1 MTLSPF
7 ALITGEGLI
16 AEAPPFHQQ
25 ADSLPVLKR
34 RWSEASGVVQPD
46 RETTPTGEEID
57 LDCGATPSTASVMD
71 DVFVD
76 FGDRMAKRPSCSSS
90 LGTLDD
96 PHSPYGGDCEHSP
109 SPSAVRPTP
118 PTFALMREH
127 DLAAVWAAS
136 AAPRAAR
143 WWEAANEADCC
154 GSLEDHRVALR
165 AAAAA
170 PHPHAPPAAA
180 AAAAP
185 PAPAKYPSI
194 SAVWDLQPPDSAL
207 RVAEPKTAGAL
218 APSAAPPF
226 GVTRA
231 KAWQCFVVGMHTLL
245 GCQLQP

>member
-96 PHSPYGGDCEHSP
+96 PHSPYGGDCEHT
-109 SPSAVRPTP
+109 RP

-136 AAPRAAR
+136 AAPCAAR
-143 WWEAANEADCC
+143 WWEAS
-154 GSLEDHRVALR
+154 GRTRRSRR
-165 AAAAA
+165 GT
-170 PHPHAPPAAA
+170 APP
-180 AAAAP
+180 
-185 PAPAKYPSI
+185 
-194 SAVWDLQPPDSAL
+194 
-207 RVAEPKTAGAL
+207 RRG
-218 APSAAPPF
+218 
-226 GVTRA
+226 
-231 KAWQCFVVGMHTLL
+231 
-245 GCQLQP
+245 